1 VGWAVSLVLLAGCG
15 GGAETALEEPVPGD
29 GGETAVDIDAL
40 NTFVEEQVA
49 ELGLPGVAI
58 AIVDR
63 DGVLFSSGYGW
74 ADVENQV
81 PMRPDTVT
89 NIASISKTFTNA
101 AVLQL
106 RDRGLLALDDDV
118 SQHLP
123 FPVRHPAFPDAA
135 ITIRQLL
142 THTSGIEDGE
152 AYDNSYACGDPA
164 VELADWIRGY
174 FEPGGQFYSEDN
186 FLATGP
192 GEAYSYSNVGYGL
205 LGYLVEA
212 VAGES
217 FSDYTRANIFEPL
230 GMNHTGWYIS
240 DIDPGK
246 AAVPYARVE
255 AGDTLDNILFAERN
269 GEAIEASAFV
279 PFCPYSFYNIPDGLV
294 RTSVGQL
301 ARYLIAHMRGGEIDG
316 HRVLATSTV
325 DEMLSSQID
334 AGMIESEGV
343 LQGLAWRQQT
353 FDAGQVWGHSGGDP
367 GVRTQMM
374 FNPETG
380 RGVIVFA
387 NRAARVGSI
396 LDRLLEEVF

>member
-1 VGWAVSLVLLAGCG
+1 LLVGCSG
-15 GGAETALEEPVPGD
+15 GVEPAL
-29 GGETAVDIDAL
+29 DIEDL
-40 NTFVEEQVA
+40 NTYVAEQVA

-63 DGVLFSSGYGW
+63 NGILFSSGYGW
-74 ADVENQV
+74 ADIESQVE
-81 PMRPDTVT
+81 MRPDTVT

-106 RDRGLLALDDDV
+106 RDRGLLALDDDI

-123 FPVRHPAFPDAA
+123 FAVRHPAFPDAA

-164 VELADWIRGY
+164 VALADWIRGY
-174 FEPGGQFYSEDN
+174 FERGGQFYSEGN
-186 FLATGP
+186 FLPTGP

-205 LGYLVEA
+205 LGYLVE
-212 VAGES
+212 VVSGES
-217 FSDYTRANIFEPL
+217 FSDYTRANLFEPL
-230 GMNHTGWYIS
+230 GMNQTGWYIS
-240 DIDPGK
+240 DIDPAQ
-246 AAVPYARVE
+246 AAVPYAWVE

-269 GEAIEASAFV
+269 GEGIDESAFV

-294 RTSVGQL
+294 RTSVEQL
-301 ARYLIAHMRGGEIDG
+301 ARYLIAHIRGGEIDG
-316 HRVLATSTV
+316 RRVLASSTV
-325 DEMLSSQID
+325 DEMLSSQVDAALID
-334 AGMIESEGV
+334 SEGV

-353 FDAGQVWGHSGGDP
+353 FDAGQVWGHSGADP

-374 FNPETG
+374 FSPETG

-396 LDRLLEEVF
+396 LERLLVEVF